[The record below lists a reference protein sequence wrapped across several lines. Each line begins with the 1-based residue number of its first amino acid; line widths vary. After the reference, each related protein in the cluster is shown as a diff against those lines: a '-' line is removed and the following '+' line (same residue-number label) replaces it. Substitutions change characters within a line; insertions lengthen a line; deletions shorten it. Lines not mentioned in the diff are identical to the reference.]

1 MQQEQRTKR
10 GIRPKQAAAK
20 LGVSDPTFWRYVRTI
35 PDFPK
40 AVKLSPAVTIFDE
53 DELDAFIARRA
64 AGAVSPLKRSPP
76 DGKVKA
82 AAAALGARLVA
93 DLTPSELRAW
103 TAAGRPC
110 RVSLGGVEL
119 VLLKAIERAVA
130 SAAAPAGVVPVEA
143 PRKRGRPRKHPV
155 EVVGAMA

>member
-10 GIRPKQAAAK
+10 GVRPKQAAEK
-20 LGVSDPTFWRYVRTI
+20 LGVSDPTLWRYVRTI

-40 AVKLSPAVTIFDE
+40 AVKLSAAVTIFDE
-53 DELDAFIARRA
+53 EELDAFVARRA
-64 AGAVSPLKRSPP
+64 AGVASPLKRTPP

-93 DLTPSELRAW
+93 DLTPSELRDW
-103 TAAGRPC
+103 TAAGRPH

-119 VLLKAIERAVA
+119 VLLKALERV
-130 SAAAPAGVVPVEA
+130 AAPAAVPVES

-155 EVVGAMA
+155 VEAAGATA